1 MKIRTFGSEWNRGT
15 VRQFCCNTQ
24 IEKVADY
31 NQFTGMKTF
40 FTQDTYHTP
49 PDLPQH
55 WLDVL
60 SLGTRAFFTL
70 SFIRIVLVSAQIS
83 RKGLYDREM
92 WVSSSLDVLHL
103 IESCKGKFHITGID
117 NIRNLQEPVVYVSNH
132 MSTLETMIFPGII
145 ASMHEATFVVKD
157 SLVKHR
163 FFGPVMRARNPIV
176 VSRSNSRED
185 LITVLSQG
193 QEMLKN
199 GISVIIFPQSTRS
212 TTFKPS
218 EFNTLGV
225 KLASKAGAKVVP
237 IAIKTDFWENGRWV
251 KDLGPIYR
259 KRPIHIAIG
268 QPITVEGSGKET
280 HSAVVSFIEGH
291 LKEWEAAV
299 LEA

>member
-1 MKIRTFGSEWNRGT
+1 MS
-15 VRQFCCNTQ
+15 
-24 IEKVADY
+24 DY
-31 NQFTGMKTF
+31 NESGGMKTF

-49 PDLPQH
+49 SDLPQH

-70 SFIRIVLVSAQIS
+70 SFIRIVLVNAGIA

-103 IESCKGKFHITGID
+103 IEGCKGKFHITGID
-117 NIRNLQEPVVYVSNH
+117 NIRNLEEPVVYVSNH

-199 GISVIIFPQSTRS
+199 GISVIIFPQSTRN

-225 KLASKAGAKVVP
+225 KLASKAGVKVVP

-268 QPITVEGSGKET
+268 QPIPVEGSGKET
-280 HSAVVSFIEGH
+280 HSAVVAFIEGH
-291 LKEWEAAV
+291 LKEWGAKVIE
-299 LEA
+299 E